1 MNMIRHAMKFRV
13 LVGGLLI
20 SLILASSLITAAD
33 ARRVRNAVRG
43 AAIGAG
49 VGAIVDG
56 GRGAQEGAAVGAV
69 VGALR

>member
-1 MNMIRHAMKFRV
+1 MDIIRHVMKYRV
-13 LVGGLLI
+13 LVSGLLI
-20 SLILASSLITAAD
+20 SLIVASSLITAAD

-56 GRGAQEGAAVGAV
+56 GRGAQQGAAAGAV
-69 VGALR
+69 VGAIR

>member
-1 MNMIRHAMKFRV
+1 MNAIMWLTKHRV
-13 LVGGLLI
+13 LVTGLLI
-20 SLILASSLITAAD
+20 SLILASSLITTAD
-33 ARRVRNAVRG
+33 ARRIRNAVRG

-56 GRGAQEGAAVGAV
+56 GRGAQDGAAVGAV

>member
-1 MNMIRHAMKFRV
+1 MNIIGHVMKYRV
-13 LVGGLLI
+13 LICGLLI
-20 SLILASSLITAAD
+20 SLIVASSLITAAD

-56 GRGAQEGAAVGAV
+56 GRGAQDGAAVGAV

>member
-1 MNMIRHAMKFRV
+1 VNFIKRLTKYRV
-13 LVGGLLI
+13 LVCGLLI
-20 SLILASSLITAAD
+20 SVIVASSLITAAD

>member
-1 MNMIRHAMKFRV
+1 MDTKKWFGKYKLLITGM
-13 LVGGLLI
+13 LI
-20 SLILASSLITAAD
+20 SLIVAASFITAAD

-43 AAIGAG
+43 AAIGAE

>member
-1 MNMIRHAMKFRV
+1 MIAWFAKHKI
-13 LVGGLLI
+13 LVSGLLI

-56 GRGAQEGAAVGAV
+56 GRGAQDGAAVGAV